1 MNSADLVTVHSVPA
15 PRPGPD
21 TIVIVARALLPL
33 LHWRGVPVLREK
45 RQELTMV
52 ERFVL
57 EMGLGLGSVE
67 PEDFAEIT
75 SLPPSALAG
84 ATWRLISS
92 GTLYPR
98 GGSYGI
104 HPEQAATALQQRTVS
119 RLVRSSADF
128 VLLPRSDDLLGIA
141 GRDGGWPRAL
151 EQGVMPDRRAPLPP
165 SLRTATRAA
174 YLAGKVRAKAVP
186 GLDPDVVD
194 VPQPDGGDPH
204 LVPPTKRSD
213 SQWLPVCPAYLCRA
227 EVRRTDSGTYVVD
240 AVVFGRARRSGR
252 KDGSPKDEAKAEVEA
267 DLTGASGLTA
277 GWLKLA
283 DALNDPQTL
292 QAAWR
297 TLGPTSAGYDRPP
310 LDGAHRRGPVEWDLL
325 VNGSAARELC
335 EQRRPIAEP
344 RGLAIEADG
353 VVIHVSCHFFPTD
366 DEARALFARDEVV
379 SRLLAT
385 HDPVQEFPQI
395 CRDAVHRFPEAG
407 SVLSTYSVRERIW
420 QLGHYHLVYML
431 REQEDFSYD

>member
-1 MNSADLVTVHSVPA
+1 VNQAVTVRLAPA
-15 PRPGPD
+15 PRQDPD
-21 TIVIVARALLPL
+21 TILTVAQALLPL
-33 LHWRGVPVLREK
+33 LPWRGVPVLREK
-45 RQELTMV
+45 RQELTMM

-57 EMGLGLGSVE
+57 EMGLALGSVE

-92 GTLYPR
+92 GILSPH

-104 HPEQAATALQQRTVS
+104 HPERAATALQQRTVA

-128 VLLPRSDDLLGIA
+128 VLLPRSGDLLGVA
-141 GRDGGWPRAL
+141 GRDGGWLRAL
-151 EQGVMPDRRAPLPP
+151 EQGVVPDRKAPLPP
-165 SLRTATRAA
+165 SLRAATRAA
-174 YLAGKVRAKAVP
+174 YLGGKVQAKAVP
-186 GLDPDVVD
+186 GLDSDVVG
-194 VPQPDGGDPH
+194 VPPPEGDDPR
-204 LVPPTKRSD
+204 LVPEPKRGD

-227 EVRRTDSGTYVVD
+227 EVRRTDSGTCVVE
-240 AVVFGRARRSGR
+240 AVIFGRARHGGR
-252 KDGSPKDEAKAEVEA
+252 KVGGQKNGPDAEVRI
-267 DLTGASGLTA
+267 DLTGASGLIT

-297 TLGPTSAGYDRPP
+297 MLGPTSNAFGRPP
-310 LDGAHRRGPVEWDLL
+310 LDGAHHRGTSEWELL
-325 VNGSAARELC
+325 VNGNAARGLC
-335 EQRRPIAEP
+335 EQRRPMAEP

-353 VVIHVSCHFFPTD
+353 VVIHISCHFLPTD

-385 HDPVQEFPQI
+385 HTPVQEFLQI
-395 CRDAVHRFPEAG
+395 RQDAVRRLPEAG
-407 SVLSTYSVRERIW
+407 GVLSADSVRERIW

-431 REQEDFSYD
+431 RELEDFPYD